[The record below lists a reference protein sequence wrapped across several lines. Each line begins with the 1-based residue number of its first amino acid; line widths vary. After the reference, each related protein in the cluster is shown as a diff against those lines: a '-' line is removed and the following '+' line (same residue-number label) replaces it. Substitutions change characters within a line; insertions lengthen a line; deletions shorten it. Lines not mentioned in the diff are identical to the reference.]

1 MGVGVSQWGCPWA
14 AGSERLSAGGSVGDR
29 EMLLFDSKEVP
40 SRTMP
45 KARSRYNAVVP
56 IRELREQIAGSTI
69 RREEKIPTVVV
80 SIEDIMAKEV
90 RECSARGRG
99 GGKEGDGDRELEA
112 IFVGDLE
119 SFEEGTRNDAS
130 CRWWRRR
137 DWRKMR
143 DVVLRTRCKEIANLL
158 GIGFNR
164 EARRDAEESEGKSIV
179 MS

>member
-1 MGVGVSQWGCPWA
+1 MGVRVSQWGCPWA

-69 RREEKIPTVVV
+69 RREEKIPTMVV
-80 SIEDIMAKEV
+80 SIEDIVAKEV
-90 RECSARGRG
+90 RQCSARGRG

-119 SFEEGTRNDAS
+119 GFEEGTRNDAS

-143 DVVLRTRCKEIANLL
+143 VVVLRTRCKEIENLL
-158 GIGFNR
+158 GIGFSR

-179 MS
+179 VS